1 MLDDFKGKVVLVTG
15 AGSGIG
21 REAARVFASR
31 GAFVFG
37 ADLNETGLAET
48 KKVISGSGG
57 RIEVMR
63 VNVSEVSEVAAF
75 LAFIDKTAGRL
86 DVAFNNAGI
95 TGGTHRIEDYPT
107 DDFDRVLRVNLRSV
121 FLGMKYELP
130 LMKRTGGGAIVNT
143 ASVAAL
149 TGPGGMSAYAASKHG
164 VHGLTRVAAME
175 NAAHNIRVNTLA
187 PGFTE
192 TPMVVANSAQN
203 PAFAA
208 NAKTAIPAKRGGD
221 PRELAAA
228 AVWLASGEA
237 SYVGS
242 LIGEL
247 LDIERDFHTLT
258 DVARL
263 GAGVGGVGDQRGL
276 VQAFAHRLRIF
287 LIASSLAAASM
298 GASST

>member
-1 MLDDFKGKVVLVTG
+1 MSDDFKGKVVLVTG

-21 REAARVFASR
+21 REAARAFASR

-48 KKVISGSGG
+48 KKLISESGG

-63 VNVSEVSEVAAF
+63 VNVSEESEVAAF

-86 DVAFNNAGI
+86 DAAFNNAGI

-237 SYVGS
+237 SYVVGHM
-242 LIGEL
+242 LVVDGGMTIGGFEL
-247 LDIERDFHTLT
+247 
-258 DVARL
+258 
-263 GAGVGGVGDQRGL
+263 
-276 VQAFAHRLRIF
+276 
-287 LIASSLAAASM
+287 
-298 GASST
+298 